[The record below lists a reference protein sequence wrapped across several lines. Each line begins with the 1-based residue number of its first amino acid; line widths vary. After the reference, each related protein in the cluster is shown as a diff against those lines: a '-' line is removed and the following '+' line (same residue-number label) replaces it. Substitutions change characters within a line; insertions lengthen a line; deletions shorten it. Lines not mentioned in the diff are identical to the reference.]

1 MTTRQR
7 PADTGAERGRYL
19 RNLLG
24 RELRQARIDRGLT
37 QRGIGRA
44 VGLSGPQVSR
54 IERADAPAVSVGQLA
69 QLLAV
74 VGLELSAGAYP
85 GGQAIRDEP
94 QVRLLARFKE
104 QIHPSLRWSTEVP
117 LPGARDQRAWDAM
130 VWLGSAWRYGVE
142 AETGPRDSQALIR
155 RLRAKE
161 RDGSVDGVILVL
173 PSTRR
178 TRDFLAAAR
187 SSLEPAFP
195 IDGRRA
201 LGLLSSGSDPG
212 GSAIVVI

>member
-7 PADTGAERGRYL
+7 AADIGAERGRYL

-37 QRGIGRA
+37 QRGIGKA

-54 IERADAPAVSVGQLA
+54 IERADAAAVSVDQLA
-69 QLLAV
+69 RLLAV
-74 VGLELSAGAYP
+74 VGMELSAGAYP

-104 QIHPSLRWSTEVP
+104 RIHPSVRWSTEVP

-130 VWLGSAWRYGVE
+130 VSFGSVWRYGIE

-178 TRDFLAAAR
+178 TREFLAAAR
-187 SSLEPAFP
+187 PSLEPVFP
-195 IDGRRA
+195 VDGRRA
-201 LGLLSSGSDPG
+201 LGLLSAGADPG